1 MCGRYAIYGPVSLSR
16 EAKEAVHQMD
26 IDMWRTL
33 DDRAQYNVA
42 PTQLAPVIV
51 YGEGGYH
58 LREYRWGLVPSWA
71 KDAKGGAKM
80 INARIETV
88 ATSAAYRAAY
98 RKRRCLVPASGYYE
112 WQGEAGHKQPF
123 FIHALD
129 GSLLMMA
136 GLREGW
142 RAGEETPWVHTY
154 TVLTGEAGPVAGKV
168 HDRQPV
174 LLPPDLWGPWCE
186 GSASDADAVLGVVP
200 EAALTYHA
208 VSKAVSNPR
217 NEGPQLIEPISLLE
231 QGIQPSE

>member
-58 LREYRWGLVPSWA
+58 LREYRWGLIPSWS
-71 KDAKGGAKM
+71 KDGKAAAKM
-80 INARIETV
+80 INARVETV
-88 ATSAAYRAAY
+88 ADKPAYRSAY

-112 WQGEAGHKQPF
+112 WQGEPGSKQPF
-123 FIHALD
+123 YIHAPD
-129 GSLLMMA
+129 GDLLMMA
-136 GLREGW
+136 GLWEGW
-142 RAGEETPWVHTY
+142 RPADGEPWVHTY
-154 TVLTGEAGPVAGKV
+154 TVITGEPGRVSGDV

-174 LLPPDLWGPWCE
+174 ILPPDLWGPWCE
-186 GSASDADAVLGVVP
+186 GSASDAAAVLGVLP
-200 EAALTYHA
+200 EAELAYHP
-208 VSKAVSNPR
+208 VTKAVSNPR
-217 NEGPQLIEPISLLE
+217 NQGPELVEPIR
-231 QGIQPSE
+231 

>member
-16 EAKEAVHQMD
+16 EAKAVVREMD
-26 IDMWRTL
+26 SDMWRML

-42 PTQLAPVIV
+42 PTQAAPVIV
-51 YGEGGYH
+51 YGDGGYH
-58 LREYRWGLVPSWA
+58 LREYRWGLVPSWS
-71 KDAKGGAKM
+71 KGAKSAANM
-80 INARIETV
+80 INARVETV

-123 FIHALD
+123 YIHAPD

-136 GLREGW
+136 GLWEGW
-142 RAGEETPWVHTY
+142 RAGEEDPWAHTY
-154 TVLTGEAGPVAGKV
+154 TVLTGEAGRVSGKV

-174 LLPPDLWGPWCE
+174 FLPPDLWGPWCE
-186 GSASDADAVLGVVP
+186 GSASDADTVLSSVP
-200 EAALTYHA
+200 EAELVYHA

-217 NEGPQLIEPISLLE
+217 SQGPDLVQPIA
-231 QGIQPSE
+231 P